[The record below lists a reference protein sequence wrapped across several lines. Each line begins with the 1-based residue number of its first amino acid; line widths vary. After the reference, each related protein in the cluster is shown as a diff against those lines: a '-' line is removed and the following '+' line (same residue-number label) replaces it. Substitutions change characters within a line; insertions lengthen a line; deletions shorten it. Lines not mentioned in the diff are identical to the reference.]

1 MQQNNIITYFLLL
14 CYTLISSSASATLQ
28 NNLVNDNHGFLD
40 VTKAPFD
47 IDNTGKT
54 DVTKEL
60 QKAITYA
67 RLNYFVVYLP
77 LGTYLISDTLVLLE
91 LEAWN
96 PRLPPDAR
104 AWNNTHPCRFQPNVL
119 VGEKASSSVAKRRIY
134 YGKENKKEFEDVPVR
149 PIIYLAD
156 NSPGF
161 DNTTIKKPVVDITRS
176 SDPTHPALIDGTNFN
191 QLFRGIDIHIGNG
204 NPSASGVQLPGAQ
217 GCSVQD
223 STIVVGS
230 GYSGITGG
238 SGAGGGHAMVTIIG
252 GKVGLDYS
260 VSLNCPGT
268 AGARLLGQTEAA
280 IVYSGL
286 EAASFTGAYIKPAKK
301 STLVLQSVEEGIE
314 FGQVSM
320 IDSIIE
326 YPDPVANDTAICVA
340 INTIHSLYL
349 NNVYMKNCDKFVN
362 VGLPLLNK
370 DVKTKNNNKKKVLSS
385 SQWIYAKEFATGV
398 PISTPGRSCINL
410 AMPVYVNNK
419 KTLNDQYV
427 DVITS
432 GVTPPS
438 PSSSNNNILNQ
449 HRWDEATFPT
459 WDEASNINAK
469 DFGAVGDG
477 KEDDTK
483 AIQSAIDMATKKNTY
498 VFLPKGFYRISKT
511 LNLTCLGII
520 GTARSLTVLM
530 PMSDGLID
538 SNNRY
543 SEKKN
548 NDNVVVDEASP
559 ILYVGGTNVK
569 IISMLSIVTWE
580 HLDNVFALHWENTN
594 TNSIYRQNYFYR
606 ICECFFGFP
615 NPTPVPHENATIPCK
630 ENATLIHPL
639 NLLNNGAS
647 GKFYNFENEDFLYEA
662 PSYRHLLVQHGES
675 LKFYNLNMEHSQ
687 SEANAEFDMCND
699 IRIYSLKSEGEW
711 RETIFDEEQN
721 NRDIAL
727 WVRNST
733 NVHVYSYGGNAIPL
747 WTGKTYPSNFK
758 QYPPSLYRI
767 ENTCPFTAT
776 NLVDQIAF
784 PKDDMWNFLY
794 EWHAGEDQTF
804 LSPHCERPVLYKLDY
819 CK

>member
-1 MQQNNIITYFLLL
+1 MKIIVILIIQLLIYHVYATSDIDTY
-14 CYTLISSSASATLQ
+14 
-28 NNLVNDNHGFLD
+28 GFLD
-40 VTKAPFD
+40 VTKGPYN

-60 QKAITYA
+60 QEAITYA
-67 RLNYFVVYLP
+67 RLNFLVVYLP

-91 LEAWN
+91 LEGWN
-96 PRLPPDAR
+96 PRAPPDAR
-104 AWNNTHPCRFQPNVL
+104 AWNNTHPCRFQPNVM
-119 VGEKASSSVAKRRIY
+119 VGEKAPPTLEKRRIY
-134 YGKENKKEFEDVPVR
+134 YGEGNKEFEDVPLR
-149 PIIYLAD
+149 PIIRLAD

-161 DNTTIKKPVVDITRS
+161 DNITMKKPVVDITRS
-176 SDPTHPALIDGTNFN
+176 TDPTHPALIDGTNFN
-191 QLFRGIDIHIGNG
+191 QLFRGIDVHIGDG

-252 GKVGLDYS
+252 GKVGLDYT

-268 AGARLLGQTEAA
+268 AGARLLGQTTAA
-280 IVYSGL
+280 IIYSGL
-286 EAASFTGAYIKPAKK
+286 EAASFTGAYIKPATK
-301 STLVLQSVEEGIE
+301 SALVLQSAEEGIK

-320 IDSIIE
+320 IDSIIV
-326 YPDPVANDTAICVA
+326 YPNAPANDTGICIAIETV
-340 INTIHSLYL
+340 HSLYL
-349 NNVYMKNCDKFVN
+349 KNVYMKNCDKFVDTD
-362 VGLPLLNK
+362 LS
-370 DVKTKNNNKKKVLSS
+370 TSS
-385 SQWIYAKEFATGV
+385 SSLVASEWIHAKEFASGV
-398 PISTPGRSCINL
+398 PVSTPGRSCINL

-419 KTLNDQYV
+419 KAPNDEYV
-427 DVITS
+427 DVVTS

-438 PSSSNNNILNQ
+438 PSSSDNSILNQ
-449 HRWDEATFPT
+449 HRWDETTFPT
-459 WDEASNINAK
+459 WNDKNNVNAK
-469 DFGAVGDG
+469 DYGAVGDG
-477 KEDDTK
+477 KHDDTTSIQN
-483 AIQSAIDMATKKNTY
+483 AIESATKKNTY

-511 LNLTCLGII
+511 LNLTCLGLI

-530 PMSDGLID
+530 PMSAGLV
-538 SNNRY
+538 NMNHTQ
-543 SEKKN
+543 EKGDLIGK
-548 NDNVVVDEASP
+548 VSAFP

-580 HLDNVFALHWENTN
+580 HLDDVFALHWENTN
-594 TNSIYRQNYFYR
+594 PNSIYRQNYFYR

-615 NPTPVPHENATIPCK
+615 TPTPVPHENATIPCK
-630 ENATLIHPL
+630 ENATLVHPL

-662 PSYRHLLVQHGES
+662 PSYRHLLVQKGQS
-675 LKFYNLNMEHSQ
+675 LKFYNLNMEHSE
-687 SEANAEFDMCND
+687 SEANAEFDMCDD

-733 NVHVYSYGGNAIPL
+733 NVHVYSYGGNAMPL
-747 WTGKTYPSNFK
+747 WSGKSYPKNFK
-758 QYPPSLYRI
+758 QYPPSLYRV

-776 NLVDQIAF
+776 NLIDQISF

-794 EWHAGEDQTF
+794 ERHAGEDDVF
-804 LSPHCERPVLYKLDY
+804 LTEHCERPVLYKLNY
-819 CK
+819 CENN